1 MKMENSAYI
10 IGIDAG
16 SVSASIAGLSATGD
30 LLFHD
35 TAYHHGEVKAVLSDL
50 LASYPIEQTALVAA
64 TSSTPDFIAC
74 DGRVDDQVA
83 ILRAARK
90 VHSGEISALLHVG
103 GERFSLSRFNGE
115 GQYTGAKH
123 NSSCA
128 AGTGS
133 FLDQQAGR
141 LKLTGSEEISRMA
154 LENGKDRPDIATR
167 CAVFAKTDLIHA
179 QQEGYDILQICDG
192 LCYGLAKNIANT
204 LFKQAIPDGKVIFCG
219 GVAKN
224 DAVRRHLE
232 ELLGIRLVTDAFAM
246 AYGAMG
252 AALNL
257 LEQSGSTATPGTY
270 AIPEAFFRD
279 QKHKKGY
286 RYPELLLTLSDYP
299 DFTAFRSYEAHGVEV
314 DIYRDPATAVLT
326 EGYLGVDVGS
336 TSTKSILTD
345 QDGEPL
351 AGFYTKTASRPV
363 QAVQSLFKALDEF
376 LTDYG
381 LNMPVRGCG
390 TTGSGRRISAKII
403 GADIE
408 PDEITAHAAAAVCLN
423 PNVDTIIEIGGQDA
437 KFTLLKDGVVT
448 SSVMNTV
455 CAAGTGSFIEEQAVK
470 LDCPLSEYSKRT
482 EGVTAPVSSDRC
494 TVFMERDINYFF
506 AEGYKKNEI
515 LASVLH
521 SVRDNYLTK
530 VASVAKIGSQVL
542 FQGATARNRALV
554 AAFEQK
560 LSKPIHVSRYCHL
573 TGALG
578 VALLAKEAVED
589 GRLSVSN
596 FRGFGLWQEDIPVR
610 KEVCQLCTNH
620 CKITIA
626 EINGSP
632 QAYGFLCGRDYET
645 GTRGAVKDR
654 YDLLDLRRQV
664 LKVDKGPVLHPDIT
678 IGLPDALH
686 MSQDLPFWESFFNS
700 LGVKTRTSR
709 NLKDPVKR
717 GKRIAGAEF
726 CSPVV
731 SMHGHVSWLLEKTD
745 FVFLPFYFEDR
756 NREKDRRR
764 QHCYYTQFT
773 PAVFSGLFDTRRILS
788 PMVKYLYTSFHA
800 KLELYKSLKSAF
812 ATSFSFFDISQ
823 AFDRA
828 TALQKRQES
837 GLQDIYKKACAEK
850 TTDQVRVLLLGRP
863 YTVLSKAMNSN
874 IPGIF
879 SNLGIQTFF
888 QDMIDYSSYDFSDI
902 DPLLQQIHWKHAA
915 QILKGAYVAAKE
927 ENLYPVYISSF
938 KCSPDS
944 FGTDYF
950 KEIMEGFGKP
960 YLVLELDEHD
970 SSVGYETRIEAA
982 VRAFSNHLQMQ
993 KKSQAPLPAERKA
1006 KGFALRQTRTLAEK
1020 TIVYP
1025 NWDSITGHFIV
1036 SIMKHEG
1043 YDAMLMEENQETLK
1057 KSLLTNTGQCL
1068 PLNAVAAGFIHTV
1081 GSRGLDP
1088 SSTVLWLNESEI
1100 ACNIKMYPYHIQKIL
1115 EREGRGFETSE
1126 VYMGELSLFDISF
1139 NASKQTYFA
1148 YMFGGLFRSLAC
1160 KIRPYEVNTGDTDR
1174 VLASARG
1181 IMGSAFLTGG
1191 SKEKAL
1197 KEIMSRFM
1205 RIPVNKDA
1213 QRPKVAI
1220 FGDLYV
1226 RDNAAMNQDLI
1237 RFIEENGGEVVTT
1250 PYYQY
1255 VQIIAKTYFKKWF
1268 KEGKYLSL
1276 ISNSALLAALKTME
1290 KKYYPLFAPFFKE
1303 TDLKVT
1309 GSYEDILKDYG
1320 LLPEHTGESMDNL
1333 LKIHHIVNEHPD
1345 LSLLVQANPAFCCPG
1360 LITEAMAEQIEK
1372 KVNVPIVSITY
1383 DVSGGNKNR
1392 VIVPFLTN
1400 LGQAGY
1406 SQSLKVSV

>member
-1 MKMENSAYI
+1 MKKKNSAYI

-16 SVSASIAGLSATGD
+16 SVSASIAGFTADGTLV
-30 LLFHD
+30 FHD
-35 TAYHHGEVKAVLSDL
+35 TAYHHGEVKTVLSDL
-50 LASYPIEQTALVAA
+50 LASYPIEETALVAT
-64 TSSTPDFIAC
+64 TSSTPDFIVC

-83 ILRAARK
+83 ILRGARK
-90 VHSGEISALLHVG
+90 VHSEKISALLHVG
-103 GERFSLSRFNGE
+103 GERFSLSRFDDQGN
-115 GQYTGAKH
+115 YTGAKH

-141 LKLTGSEEISRMA
+141 LKLSGSEEISRMA
-154 LENGKDRPDIATR
+154 LENRKERPDIATR

-179 QQEGYDILQICDG
+179 QQEGYDIPQICDG

-204 LFKQAIPDGKVIFCG
+204 LFKQAIPGGKVVFCG

-232 ELLGIRLVTDAFAM
+232 QLLGLCLITDDYAIT
-246 AYGAMG
+246 YGAMG

-257 LEQSGSTATPGTY
+257 LEQTGTSACAGAYSTPG
-270 AIPEAFFRD
+270 AFFKD
-279 QKHKKGY
+279 QAHKKGY

-299 DFTAFRSYEAHGVEV
+299 DFTAFRSYDAHGVEV
-314 DIYRDPATAVLT
+314 DIYRDPRQALLT

-363 QAVQSLFKALDEF
+363 QAVQSLFRALDEF
-376 LTDYG
+376 LSEYS
-381 LNMPVRGCG
+381 LSLPIKGCG

-408 PDEITAHAAAAVCLN
+408 PDEITAHAAAAVNLN

-437 KFTLLKDGVVT
+437 KFTLLKDGMVT

-455 CAAGTGSFIEEQAVK
+455 CAAGTGSFIEEQAAK
-470 LDCPLSEYSKRT
+470 LDCPLAEYSGRT

-506 AEGYKKNEI
+506 AEGYEKNEI

-530 VASVAKIGSQVL
+530 VANVAKVGSQVL

-560 LSKPIHVSRYCHL
+560 LGKPIHVSRYCHL

-578 VALLAKEAVED
+578 VALLAKEEANG
-589 GRLSVSN
+589 GRLTASN
-596 FRGFGLWQEDIPVR
+596 FRGFGLWRESIPVR

-632 QAYGFLCGRDYET
+632 QAYGFLCGRDYDT
-645 GTRGAVKDR
+645 GKRGAKKDR
-654 YDLLDLRRQV
+654 YDLLNLRRQV
-664 LKVDKGPVLHPDIT
+664 LKVDKGPVRHPEIT

-686 MSQDLPFWESFFNS
+686 MSQDLPFWESFFNN

-709 NLKDPVKR
+709 NLKDPVKQ

-731 SMHGHVSWLLEKTD
+731 AMHGHVNWLLEKTD

-756 NREKDRRR
+756 SREKDRRR

-812 ATSFSFFDISQ
+812 PGPFPFLTSPRPLTGPHPCKKGRRPGCRKYITRPGQ
-823 AFDRA
+823 ARKM
-828 TALQKRQES
+828 TRS
-837 GLQDIYKKACAEK
+837 GSCFWDA
-850 TTDQVRVLLLGRP
+850 P

-874 IPGIF
+874 VPGIF

-888 QDMIDYSSYDFSDI
+888 QDMLDYTAYDFSEI

-993 KKSQAPLPAERKA
+993 RTAKATAPIGNQAER
-1006 KGFALRQTRTLAEK
+1006 FALRQTRNPGEK

-1025 NWDSITGHFIV
+1025 NWDNLTGDFIV
-1036 SIMKHEG
+1036 NILKHEG
-1043 YDAMLMEENQETLK
+1043 YDAVLMEENQETLK

-1068 PLNAVAAGFIHTV
+1068 PLNAVGAGFIHTV
-1081 GSRGLDP
+1081 NKLGLDP
-1088 SSTVLWLNESEI
+1088 ASTVLWLNESEI

-1115 EREGRGFETSE
+1115 EREGQGFERAE
-1126 VYMGELSLFDISF
+1126 VYIGELSLFDISF

-1148 YMFGGLFRSLAC
+1148 YMFGGLFRSIAC
-1160 KIRPYEVNTGDTDR
+1160 KVRPYEINKGETDR

-1197 KEIMSRFM
+1197 KEIISRFKK
-1205 RIPVNKDA
+1205 IPVKKEN

-1255 VQIIAKTYFKKWF
+1255 VQIIAKSYFKKWF

-1276 ISNSALLAALKTME
+1276 ISNTAMLAALTAME
-1290 KKYYPLFAPFFKE
+1290 KKYYPLFSPFFKE
-1303 TDLKVT
+1303 TDLKVS

-1392 VIVPFLTN
+1392 VIVPFLTP
-1400 LGQAGY
+1400 LEQTGY
-1406 SQSLKVSV
+1406 CQSLKVSV

>member
-1 MKMENSAYI
+1 MKNSVYI

-16 SVSASIAGLSATGD
+16 SVSASIAGFTAKGD
-30 LLFHD
+30 LVFHD
-35 TAYHHGEVKAVLSDL
+35 TAYHHGEVMTVVSNL
-50 LASYPIEQTALVAA
+50 LTAHPIETTAWVAT
-64 TSSTPDFIAC
+64 TSSSPDFIVS

-83 ILRAARK
+83 MLRAARK
-90 VHSGEISALLHVG
+90 IHPGQFSALLHVG
-103 GERFSLSRFNGE
+103 GERFSLSRFDSQGN
-115 GQYTGAKH
+115 YTGARH

-141 LKLTGSEEISRMA
+141 LRLSGSEKISQMA
-154 LENGKDRPDIATR
+154 LENTKDRPDIATR

-179 QQEGYDILQICDG
+179 QQEGYDIPQICDG

-204 LFKQAIPDGKVIFCG
+204 LFKQTIPEGNLIFCG
-219 GVAKN
+219 GVSKN

-232 ELLGIRLVTDAFAM
+232 QLLDLSLVTDAFSM

-252 AALNL
+252 AALTL
-257 LEQSGSTATPGTY
+257 LDQVGDTHSTGRY
-270 AIPEAFFRD
+270 SSPEAFFQD
-279 QKHKKGY
+279 QEQKQGY
-286 RYPELLLTLSDYP
+286 RYPELLLTLSEYP
-299 DFTAFRSYEAHGVEV
+299 DFTAFRSYNAHGVEV
-314 DIYRDPATAVLT
+314 DIYRDPSDADLFH
-326 EGYLGVDVGS
+326 GYLGVDVGS
-336 TSTKSILTD
+336 TSTKSILID
-345 QDGEPL
+345 QDGAPL

-363 QAVQSLFKALDEF
+363 QAVQFLFRALDEF
-376 LTDYG
+376 LTDYF
-381 LNMPVRGCG
+381 LDLPIKGCG

-408 PDEITAHAAAAVCLN
+408 PDEITAHAAAAVNLN
-423 PNVDTIIEIGGQDA
+423 PDVDTIIEIGGQDA

-455 CAAGTGSFIEEQAVK
+455 CAAGTGSFIEEQAAK
-470 LDCPLSEYSKRT
+470 LECPLSEYSGRT
-482 EGVTAPVSSDRC
+482 EGVTSPVSSDRC

-506 AEGYKKNEI
+506 AEGYEKNEI

-530 VASVAKIGSQVL
+530 VANPAKIGNQVL
-542 FQGATARNRALV
+542 FQGATARNKALV

-560 LSKPIHVSRYCHL
+560 LGKPIHVSRYCHL

-578 VALLAKEAVED
+578 VALLAKDAAD
-589 GRLSVSN
+589 AGRLEASQ
-596 FRGFGLWQEDIPVR
+596 FRGFNLWQDTIPVR

-645 GTRGAVKDR
+645 QKRGTIKNR
-654 YDLLDLRRQV
+654 YDLLDLRRKV
-664 LKVDKGPVLHPDIT
+664 LKVDKGPVRYPDIT
-678 IGLPDALH
+678 VGLPDALH
-686 MSQDLPFWESFFNS
+686 MSQDLPFWERFFNS
-700 LGVKTRTSR
+700 LGVKIRTSR

-731 SMHGHVSWLLEKTD
+731 AMHGHVSWLLEKTD

-773 PAVFSGLFDTRRILS
+773 PAVFSGLFDTRRVLS
-788 PMVKYLYTSFHA
+788 PMVKYLYTSFHE
-800 KLELYKSLKSAF
+800 KLQIYNCLKSAF
-812 ATSFSFFDISQ
+812 PKPFSFFDISQ

-828 TALQKRQES
+828 AALQKQQES
-837 GLQDIYKKACAEK
+837 RLQQIYNQARASQPN
-850 TTDQVRVLLLGRP
+850 DQVRVLLLGRP

-888 QDMIDYSSYDFSDI
+888 QDMLDFSAYDFTEI

-915 QILKGAYVAAKE
+915 QILKAAYVAAKE
-927 ENLYPVYISSF
+927 DNLYPVYISSF
-938 KCSPDS
+938 NCSPDA

-970 SSVGYETRIEAA
+970 SSMGYETRIEAA
-982 VRAFSNHLQMQ
+982 VQAFSNHLQMQ
-993 KKSQAPLPAERKA
+993 KKLPPLLPQDRAA
-1006 KGFALRQTRTLAEK
+1006 QFTPRQTRTPGEK

-1025 NWDSITGHFIV
+1025 NWDSLTGHFIV
-1036 SIMKHEG
+1036 NILKHEG
-1043 YDAMLMEENQETLK
+1043 YEAVLMEENQETLK

-1081 GSRGLDP
+1081 DRLGLDP
-1088 SSTVLWLNESEI
+1088 SSTVLWLNKSEI

-1115 EREGRGFETSE
+1115 EREGRGFEASE
-1126 VYMGELSLFDISF
+1126 VYIGELSLFDISF

-1148 YMFGGLFRSLAC
+1148 YMFGGLFRSIAC
-1160 KIRPYEVNTGDTDR
+1160 KVRPYEVNKGDTDR
-1174 VLASARG
+1174 VLDAARK
-1181 IMGSAFLTGG
+1181 IMGSAFLTSG
-1191 SKEKAL
+1191 SKDKAL
-1197 KEIMSRFM
+1197 KEIISRFM
-1205 RIPVNKDA
+1205 DICVEKQA

-1226 RDNAAMNQDLI
+1226 RDNATMNQDLI
-1237 RFIEENGGEVVTT
+1237 RFIEDNGGEVVST

-1255 VQIIAKTYFKKWF
+1255 VQIIAKSYFKKWF

-1276 ISNSALLAALKTME
+1276 ISHSALLAALKAME
-1290 KKYYPLFAPFFKE
+1290 KKYYPLFAPFFNE
-1303 TDLKVT
+1303 TDLKVS
-1309 GSYEDILKDYG
+1309 GSYEDILQDYG

-1333 LKIHHIVNEHPD
+1333 LKIHHIVKEHPD

-1372 KVNVPIVSITY
+1372 KVKVPIVSITY
-1383 DVSGGNKNR
+1383 DLSGGNKNR
-1392 VIVPFLTN
+1392 VIVPFLSPM
-1400 LGQAGY
+1400 GRAGY
-1406 SQSLKVSV
+1406 CQSLKVSV